1 MSFSV
6 NKIFGIW
13 LLWLACLLFL
23 GTLIGGS
30 QMIPLPVFGF
40 GYFIGF
46 ILILSNKK
54 IVSNRPSKFQ
64 KKITLFSII
73 LMIVLLVLL
82 GGPHFSDENYRLVW
96 LNAFLAVGIH
106 FIPFIFIYGML
117 MIPLATLVI
126 INALVGIFNSDVSFV
141 YFSNINSVILAL
153 FGIIFLLVKSS
164 KQKRRDDN
172 GNN

>member
-1 MSFSV
+1 SFSV
-6 NKIFGIW
+6 NKIFGMW
-13 LLWLACLLFL
+13 LLWLACLLYL
-23 GTLIGGS
+23 GTLIGGR
-30 QMIPLPVFGF
+30 QMIPLPIFGV

-54 IVSNRPSKFQ
+54 IVSNYPSKFQ
-64 KKITLFSII
+64 KRITLLSIV
-73 LMIVLLVLL
+73 LMIFLLFLL

-106 FIPFIFIYGML
+106 FIPFAFIYGVL

-126 INALVGIFNSDVSFV
+126 INALVGIFYSDISFV
-141 YFSNINSVILAL
+141 YFSNINSVLLAV

-164 KQKRRDDN
+164 KQKRSDDN